1 MVAHKQTRDYNGD
14 KLKPAIYGVLSYSH
28 PMTRCQISLALGS
41 KVGSVRLW
49 SALKELIED
58 GQIIKV
64 IGHPD
69 IFYKTPPEGY
79 ETTARGRMRVKKV
92 ERTNSEAVE

>member
-1 MVAHKQTRDYNGD
+1 
-14 KLKPAIYGVLSYSH
+14 
-28 PMTRCQISLALGS
+28 MTRCQISLALGS

-49 SALKELIED
+49 SALTELIED

-92 ERTNSEAVE
+92 ERTNSGAIE